1 MPTRITQSLGAAGSS
16 RKLLTSLLTPSWL
29 SGLLVVTIS
38 AVAIVGTVGMNY
50 YSSHGLQGLFNLHG
64 IGSNASVSSTSQE
77 LSTNFSASTAV
88 SDIPLFIFWAGVG
101 IIVYSLASN
110 IVSALRD
117 VVDIGEELNYVNV
130 NRRTLV
136 RTAFGR
142 LAIRVVIL
150 GVWFAFLRYTTRVI
164 LPFVFSITHVSTGHV
179 STVMAI
185 GYPAAA
191 IGILIICLHIH
202 TILLRGL
209 LLKPRLFSQARY
221 L

>member
-1 MPTRITQSLGAAGSS
+1 MPTRITQSLGATGSN
-16 RKLLTSLLTPSWL
+16 RKLFIALLTPSWL
-29 SGLLVVTIS
+29 SGLLAVTVS
-38 AVAIVGTVGMNY
+38 AIAIIGTIGMNY
-50 YSSHGLQGLFNLHG
+50 YSNHGLQGLFNLHG
-64 IGSNASVSSTSQE
+64 VSSNASISSTSQV

-101 IIVYSLASN
+101 VIVYSLASN
-110 IVSALRD
+110 VVSALRD
-117 VVDIGEELNYVNV
+117 AVDIGEELNYVNV

-136 RTAFGR
+136 QTAFGH

-179 STVMAI
+179 SAVI
-185 GYPAAA
+185 VVGYPAAA
-191 IGILIICLHIH
+191 ISILVVCLHIH

-209 LLKPRLFSQARY
+209 LLKPRLFSQVRY